1 MLFRSDNRL
10 YKMLPHR
17 HLSDYEISVCIDADL
32 IITKDISDIVTEYLK
47 NTNLAVLD
55 HSICGMTKTGDLNRR
70 NCIYQEA
77 KFIKW
82 LGDNHPRKKYKDNLD
97 TIFNQVNR
105 YKDDG
110 YPEDNGLAR
119 TTVIFRKRNEK
130 DVINSMESWWL
141 EYKYNSRRDQLSLPY
156 SAWKTNF
163 DYKLMPI
170 DIDDN
175 QYFGYMKKWRRQK
188 MKEVKV
194 GYEPIS
200 FKYFLNMFLKCLMF
214 CICSHN

>member
-1 MLFRSDNRL
+1 MFGTNNDLFHLHEPKSNLDGWDLVCFTDNPNIKSDKWNVRLVTRYYTDGARDNRL

-119 TTVIFRKRNEK
+119 TPVIFRKHNEK

-141 EYKYNSRRDQLSLPY
+141 E
-156 SAWKTNF
+156 
-163 DYKLMPI
+163 
-170 DIDDN
+170 
-175 QYFGYMKKWRRQK
+175 
-188 MKEVKV
+188 
-194 GYEPIS
+194 
-200 FKYFLNMFLKCLMF
+200 
-214 CICSHN
+214 